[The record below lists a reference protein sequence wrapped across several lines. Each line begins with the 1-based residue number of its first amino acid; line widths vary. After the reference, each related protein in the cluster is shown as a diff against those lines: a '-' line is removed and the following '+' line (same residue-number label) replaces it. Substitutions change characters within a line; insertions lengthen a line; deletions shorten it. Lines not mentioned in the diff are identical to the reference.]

1 MFANSLFQQQF
12 QDFLID
18 QYNQGESA
26 YSKMFSNKRDFYDT
40 VYQLLAKDY
49 YKWLRSQKADNF
61 A

>member
-26 YSKMFSNKRDFYDT
+26 YSKMFSNNRDFYDLF
-40 VYQLLAKDY
+40 YQLTSKRLLQMATITKI
-49 YKWLRSQKADNF
+49 R
-61 A
+61 